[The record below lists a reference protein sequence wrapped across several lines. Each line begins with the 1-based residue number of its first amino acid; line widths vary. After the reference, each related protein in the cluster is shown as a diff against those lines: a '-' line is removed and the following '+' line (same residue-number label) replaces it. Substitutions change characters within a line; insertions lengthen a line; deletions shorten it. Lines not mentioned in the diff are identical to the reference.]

1 MKVSDAPGQQPLRGE
16 VWQVQFSPTKGREQ
30 DGSRPAM
37 IISVDKFNHGPADL
51 VIAIPIT
58 RTRRQIASHVLVP
71 KGEGG
76 LDSDSYIMVEAIR
89 SISKERL
96 LSYRGELTY
105 PRIEAVQQI
114 LRVLLKL

>member
-1 MKVSDAPGQQPLRGE
+1 
-16 VWQVQFSPTKGREQ
+16 
-30 DGSRPAM
+30 M
-37 IISVDKFNHGPADL
+37 IISVDKFNKGPADL

-58 RTRRQIASHVLVP
+58 RTPRQIASHVFVA

-96 LSYRGELTY
+96 LSYRGDLAYST
-105 PRIEAVQQI
+105 IEQVQHL
-114 LRVLLKL
+114 LRVLLNV

>member
-1 MKVSDAPGQQPLRGE
+1 MSASSIRQPLRGD

-37 IISVDKFNHGPADL
+37 IVSVDKFNRGLAEL

-58 RTRRQIASHVLVP
+58 RTHRGIASHVFVA
-71 KGEGG
+71 KDEGG

-89 SISKERL
+89 SVSKERM
-96 LSYRGELTY
+96 LSYRGDLQY
-105 PRIEAVQQI
+105 PAIEQVNQI
-114 LRVLLKL
+114 LRVLLNL